1 MFGFECFHRN
11 RLEQLIVNTMN
22 EQMQFL
28 YNQRI
33 FAWEMQEQEEEQIP
47 VVTLQYYDN
56 KAAVDQLMG
65 RPLGLFYILD
75 EACRTNGGQE
85 YIMSKSIIN
94 HAKYSTIY
102 YESRHA
108 NDNNI
113 TPGTIKNSS
122 KGPYVKLSGSHEFS
136 VAHYTG
142 KINYDARD
150 LAEKNRDFLPP
161 EIIETL
167 RASSD
172 QTVRHLFTN
181 KLTKSGSLTAPS
193 SMIKQANDAKE
204 DAEKTRVSKLQIAI
218 QFNRSELDNLFSL

>member
-11 RLEQLIVNTMN
+11 RLEQLIINTMN

-28 YNQRI
+28 YNQRV

-47 VVTLQYYDN
+47 ITNLHFYDN
-56 KAAVDQLMG
+56 KPAVDQLMSK
-65 RPLGLFYILD
+65 PLGLFYILD

-85 YIMSKSIIN
+85 YIMS
-94 HAKYSTIY
+94 
-102 YESRHA
+102 
-108 NDNNI
+108 
-113 TPGTIKNSS
+113 TIKNSS
-122 KGPYVKLSGSHEFS
+122 KGPYLKLSGSHEFS

-161 EIIETL
+161 EMIETF
-167 RASSD
+167 RASTD
-172 QTVRHLFTN
+172 PIVRHFFTN

-193 SMIKQANDAKE
+193 SFTKLANEKKE
-204 DAEKTRVSKLQIAI
+204 EEKTRVSYKLLFYLSH
-218 QFNRSELDNLFSL
+218 FN